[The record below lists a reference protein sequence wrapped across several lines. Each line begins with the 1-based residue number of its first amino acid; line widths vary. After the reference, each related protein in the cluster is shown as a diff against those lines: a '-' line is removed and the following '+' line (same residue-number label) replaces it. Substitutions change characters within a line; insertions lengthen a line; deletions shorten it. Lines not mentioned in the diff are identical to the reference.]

1 MTDTLNPLLVRRQM
15 QVPVLRPL
23 FRRGEDLSVHRAP
36 SVLGH
41 HHRLREQ
48 RQLPLRI
55 PVHPVSHA
63 FARTLAPRDPDV
75 LASISLRGALST
87 VFLYL
92 VDVQK
97 SRKEC
102 EEFIVAEAKR
112 EAFADTVP

>member
-41 HHRLREQ
+41 HHSLREQ

-75 LASISLRGALST
+75 LASISSQRSAQHGIPVPRG
-87 VFLYL
+87 
-92 VDVQK
+92 
-97 SRKEC
+97 RP
-102 EEFIVAEAKR
+102 EEQERV
-112 EAFADTVP
+112 